1 MQLGFQAMTREDD
14 HKSPRPLIRSTKRE
28 GSRESSEQGGWS
40 KVRPDE
46 SRPDLDGHHHV

>member
-1 MQLGFQAMTREDD
+1 MQRWIHAMTREDD

-28 GSRESSEQGGWS
+28 GSREASEQGGWY

-46 SRPDLDGHHHV
+46 ARPDADAHHHV